1 MLTRFRRHLGML
13 KDRLE
18 RKAATLGSAGSAAK
32 SYAPISK
39 LDKGLM
45 LDWITGKIDD
55 DALVEHARARDDKLE
70 LMARACAVRSGNP
83 RVWCVRAEF
92 CLAAGRTAEALEH
105 ARHACVLAPTD
116 ARVGLVLL
124 KALVAAQLPDEA
136 LRLVPGVLD
145 NARRANMHSM
155 RIEACGHWR
164 SLEPASIEPLLE
176 SARARVAMGELDAAI
191 AEFDALITGFG
202 PRADVLLPLGAI
214 YQDLGRNEDAQRAYA
229 RAAELEPGN
238 VDALSMAGQCAYAL
252 GELAL
257 ADRWLS
263 RALEVDPRSAFAQ
276 FILGQLRSDQGRVED
291 AVRLIRGVRAANR
304 GEPWTETGS
313 AALLQ
318 GPVRREVAD
327 REWAVSRAKLA
338 HDFEQLRY
346 LRAKGRLGALF
357 DPVIAQYRAAHAD
370 PRLRAEANT
379 IVALDPEKYPLLAR
393 TYKAPLHAPDPEPPA
408 GPLLNPALDWREIE
422 DRYLQASPH
431 LVSIDDFLSLAALE
445 ATRAFCL
452 ESTIWN
458 EIKGTYLGA
467 FMPDGFAGRLLSG
480 IAAELRA
487 KAPRVLAEHLLQTMW
502 GYKYEA
508 RSAGIGVHA
517 DGAAINVN
525 FWITPDD
532 ANLDPESG
540 GMRVYTHK
548 VPKDWDFAR
557 FNYDHAEIRR
567 TLESAGAGHV
577 SVPYRANRVVIFDSG
592 LFHETDALRFREGYE
607 NRRVNITMLYGARA
621 A

>member
-1 MLTRFRRHLGML
+1 ML

-18 RKAATLGSAGSAAK
+18 RKAATLGSAAAAK
-32 SYAPISK
+32 SYAPISE

-55 DALVEHARARDDKLE
+55 DALVEHARGRDDKLE
-70 LMARACAVRSGNP
+70 LMARACAVRSANS
-83 RVWCVRAEF
+83 RVWAVRAEY
-92 CLAAGRTAEALEH
+92 CLAAGLAEEALGH

-116 ARVGLVLL
+116 ARVGLVLM
-124 KALVAAQLPDEA
+124 KTLVAAQLPSEA

-145 NARRANMHSM
+145 NARRTNMHSM
-155 RIEACGHWR
+155 RIEACGLWR
-164 SLEPASIEPLLE
+164 SIEPASLEPLLE
-176 SARARVAMGELDAAI
+176 SARARVASGELDAAI
-191 AEFDALITGFG
+191 AEFEALIGRFG
-202 PRADVLLPLGAI
+202 PRADVLLPLGAV
-214 YQDLGRNEDAQRAYA
+214 YQDLGRNQDAQHAYA
-229 RAAELEPGN
+229 KAAELEPDN

-252 GELAL
+252 GDLAL
-257 ADRWLS
+257 ADGWLS
-263 RALEVDPRSAFAQ
+263 RALELDPRSAFAL
-276 FILGQLRSDQGRVED
+276 FVLGQLRSDQGRVED

-304 GEPWTETGS
+304 GDPWTEARS
-313 AALLQ
+313 AALLEA
-318 GPVRREVAD
+318 PVTRETAD
-327 REWAVSRAKLA
+327 REWAASRAKLA
-338 HDFEQLRY
+338 HDFEQLHY

-379 IVALDPEKYPLLAR
+379 IVTLDPQKYPLLAR
-393 TYKAPLHAPDPEPPA
+393 TYKAPLHAPDPGPPA

-422 DRYLQASPH
+422 DRYLQAVPH
-431 LVSIDDFLSLAALE
+431 VVWVDDFLSPAALE
-445 ATRAFCL
+445 AVRAFCL

-467 FMPDGFAGRLLSG
+467 FMPDGFAGRLLFG

-487 KAPRVLAEHLLQTMW
+487 KAPRVLGDHLLQTMW

-517 DGAAINVN
+517 DGAAVNVN

-532 ANLDPESG
+532 ANLAPESG
-540 GMRVYTHK
+540 GMRVYTYK
-548 VPKDWDFAR
+548 VPKEWDFAR

-567 TLESAGAGHV
+567 MLESAGAGHV

-592 LFHETDALRFREGYE
+592 LFHETDALHFREGYE

-621 A
+621 AQKA